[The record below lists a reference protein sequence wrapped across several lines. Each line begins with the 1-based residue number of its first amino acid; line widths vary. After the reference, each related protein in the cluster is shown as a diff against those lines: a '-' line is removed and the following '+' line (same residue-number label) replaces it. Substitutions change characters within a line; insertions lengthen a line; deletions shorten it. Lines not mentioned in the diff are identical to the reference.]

1 MSAIIQWIAS
11 LLGVLLPKLTEY
23 FGKKFA
29 LGAVYVGVWLS
40 IAGVFISFISGLS
53 AGFSWLFPMASGPI
67 QMLPS
72 NLGASVSLILSAHA
86 AAAIYDAQVNLL
98 SLKSRV

>member
-1 MSAIIQWIAS
+1 MSAIVQWLAS
-11 LLGVLLPKLTEY
+11 FLGVLLPKLTEY

-29 LGAVYVGVWLS
+29 LGAVYASVWLAV
-40 IAGVFISFISGLS
+40 AGVFAVLISGFLGGITW
-53 AGFSWLFPMASGPI
+53 AFPIASGPI

-72 NLGASVSLILSAHA
+72 NLGASASLILSAHV

-98 SLKSRV
+98 SLKTRV

>member
-23 FGKKFA
+23 FGKNFA
-29 LGAVYVGVWLS
+29 LGAVYVAVWLS
-40 IAGVFISFISGLS
+40 IAGVFVVFMSGLW
-53 AGFSWLFPMASGPI
+53 AGFSWACPVLSAPLA
-67 QMLPS
+67 MLPS
-72 NLGASVSLILSAHA
+72 NLGASASLILSAHA